1 MKNIMV
7 CYVILGLILGSCQES
22 SFVPKPRGFNRIDLP
37 RHEYTPILGSYPY
50 RFEHSRHASIER
62 DSSWMSEPYWI
73 HLNYRDLG
81 ADVQLTYKAL
91 ENDQQ
96 KLREL
101 LDDAYR
107 LTTKHQIK
115 AYSIDES
122 IMITPNGHQA
132 VLAELSGEVPSQF
145 QFYST
150 DSTQH
155 FLRGALYFPTATQND
170 SLAPIIDFIKVDIV
184 HLLNTLEWTQ

>member
-7 CYVILGLILGSCQES
+7 CYVILGLILGSCEES

-37 RHEYTPILGSYPY
+37 EHEYTPILGSYPY
-50 RFEHSRHASIER
+50 KFEHSRYASIER

-81 ADVQLTYKAL
+81 ADIQLTYKAL

-122 IMITPNGHQA
+122 IMTTPNGHQA

-184 HLLNTLEWTQ
+184 HLLNTLEWTH